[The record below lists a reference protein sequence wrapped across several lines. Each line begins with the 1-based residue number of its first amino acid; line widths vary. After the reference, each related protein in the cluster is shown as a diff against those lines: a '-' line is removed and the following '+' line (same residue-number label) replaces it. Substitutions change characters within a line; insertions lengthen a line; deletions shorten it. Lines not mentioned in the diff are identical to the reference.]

1 MVPAADATPE
11 HGVLRL
17 GVEHHAIKV
26 KKGCF
31 KLILSHQLSNLGA
44 KLMILHEKFVLFQ
57 K

>member
-1 MVPAADATPE
+1 MVLTADTTPE
-11 HGVLRL
+11 YGVLRL
-17 GVEHHAIKV
+17 GVKHHAVEV